1 MAITTRIFE
10 RGDTAKANRNNPHY
24 IDNFSNSSTV
34 TITPLLLTA
43 TTTTAPPID
52 DCEETNRLAALSILD
67 YEWPIVAPVISPPSK
82 PLSRPVASVIQR
94 HDELLASSFSTVVY
108 ELIGYSTR
116 KDSKGSGRLVLELAD
131 VGTGEV
137 VLAFFN
143 VNIKYQRGILKGDY
157 FRTGENGRFWLHPKS
172 KFTKLWIKA
181 IGSPV
186 KLSTVYRQMGKLKQ
200 LHFTGKLDIKP
211 TYRQLINVAIQ

>member
-1 MAITTRIFE
+1 MAITIRTYE
-10 RGDTAKANRNNPHY
+10 RGNTAKANRNDPHY
-24 IDNFSNSSTV
+24 IDSFSNSSTV
-34 TITPLLLTA
+34 TTTRRLFTAKA
-43 TTTTAPPID
+43 TTAQPVD
-52 DCEETNRLAALSILD
+52 DREETDRLAASSILD
-67 YEWPIVAPVISPPSK
+67 YERPIVAPVIPPSSK
-82 PLSRPVASVIQR
+82 PLPRPVTPVIQSQ
-94 HDELLASSFSTVVY
+94 DVPLDSSFSTVAY

-143 VNIKYQRGILKGDY
+143 VNIKYQRGSRKGDY

-181 IGSPV
+181 IGLPD
-186 KLSTVYRQMGKLKQ
+186 KLSTVYRQMGRLKQ

-211 TYRQLINVAIQ
+211 TYRQLINVAIH